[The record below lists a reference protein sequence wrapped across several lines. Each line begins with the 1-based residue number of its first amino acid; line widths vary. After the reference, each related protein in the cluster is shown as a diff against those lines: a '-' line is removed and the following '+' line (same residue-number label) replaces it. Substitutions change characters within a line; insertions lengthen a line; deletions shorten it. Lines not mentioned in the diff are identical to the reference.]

1 MLAQI
6 TWFSIYCT
14 DERIHSYCQQADTLD
29 RNTNSLYFQDT
40 NKLDKIPN
48 SQLNVDDSN
57 TQDQLNDEI
66 KSSLI
71 KLSTIYWSN
80 IFEFIKL
87 INKYW
92 ADAFNTS
99 TTNSVTISDN

>member
-1 MLAQI
+1 MKEFILSVNKQI
-6 TWFSIYCT
+6 LWIEIQIAGISI
-14 DERIHSYCQQADTLD
+14 Q
-29 RNTNSLYFQDT
+29 YFQDT

-66 KSSLI
+66 KSSSI